1 MTSENYITTK
11 TEMTTDGLYKYSP
24 STRQVTKLT
33 SFMEGDLYIEY
44 EISSDSKWAFVSLRA
59 TEEKGWG
66 EHGENNW
73 LYGISP
79 HQFSRMTQF

>member
-1 MTSENYITTK
+1 
-11 TEMTTDGLYKYSP
+11 
-24 STRQVTKLT
+24 
-33 SFMEGDLYIEY
+33 MEGDLYIEY

-59 TEEKGWG
+59 TEEKDWG